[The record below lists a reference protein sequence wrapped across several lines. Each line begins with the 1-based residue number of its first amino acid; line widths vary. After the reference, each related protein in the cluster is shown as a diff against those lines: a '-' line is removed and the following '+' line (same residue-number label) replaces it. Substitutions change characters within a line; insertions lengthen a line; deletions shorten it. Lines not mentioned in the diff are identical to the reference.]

1 MCDCTEK
8 LKQDLGLVKN
18 LAEKF
23 TNIIQ
28 DDVRIYS
35 KQGRKGLIYDF
46 EPSFVNN
53 NIETEIAIIIFDKS
67 KTIE

>member
-1 MCDCTEK
+1 MCNCTEK
-8 LKQDLGLVKN
+8 LKQDINLVKN

-23 TNIIQ
+23 SNIIQ

-53 NIETEIAIIIFDKS
+53 IETEIAIIIFDKS